1 MEKDTTRTGQQY
13 SASTPYK
20 LKGFRYLM
28 SYHARVCEKI
38 LNKRRQPYLYIDLNC
53 GAGYQ
58 PDYRKY
64 GDEVLG
70 SPIIALQELN
80 SRGIEPI
87 CHFCDS
93 NEESLE
99 ILKATIERLGLACQ
113 PRYWSG
119 NNRDS
124 LPSIC
129 QDFIYPESL
138 GLVYSDPNGK
148 QDFPLLEI
156 KNSFSLEKLR
166 KVDLLMNVAT
176 NYVRRWESNPKVN
189 WNVYPLE
196 DLLSE
201 HGKSHVFVRYPEN
214 LSLKWTF
221 VYATNFEKQ
230 KELKKIHLYRIEGD
244 IGKNILDHLFSP
256 KSNPLPL
263 LNEDG
268 SIGIQQKLDFDFRS
282 DKPETND

>member
-28 SYHARVCEKI
+28 SYHAAVCEKI
-38 LNKRRQPYLYIDLNC
+38 LKKRKQPYIYIDLNC
-53 GAGYQ
+53 GAGDQ
-58 PDYRKY
+58 PDYRKF

-80 SRGIEPI
+80 KKDIDPI

-99 ILKATIERLGLACQ
+99 ILQETIGRLGLRCR
-113 PRYWSG
+113 PRYWPG
-119 NNRDS
+119 DNKDS

-129 QDFIYPESL
+129 QDFVYPESL
-138 GLVYSDPNGK
+138 GIVYSDPNGK
-148 QDFPLLEI
+148 QDFPLQEI
-156 KNSFSLEKLR
+156 KAAFKLEKLR
-166 KVDLLMNVAT
+166 KIDLLMNIAT

-189 WNVYPLE
+189 WEVYSLE
-196 DLLSE
+196 ELTSE
-201 HGKSHVFVRYPEN
+201 HGKNHTFVRYPEN
-214 LSLKWTF
+214 SSLKWTF

-230 KELKKIHLYRIEGD
+230 KELKNIRLYRAEGE
-244 IGKNILDHLFSP
+244 IGERILDHLFNP
-256 KSNPLPL
+256 KSNPLPII
-263 LNEDG
+263 NEDG
-268 SIGIQQKLDFDFRS
+268 SIGIQQRLELDFGSTDL
-282 DKPETND
+282 DKNT